1 MQSEAEAR
9 EVLGVGTGAGPD
21 EVRRAYRRLARRH
34 HPDAGG
40 DAAAFHRIRAAAS
53 LLLDDG
59 RPRRPVRPATSP
71 SRSGVHRP
79 STATRVSATGVGESM
94 TGPRWHDA
102 AVATDTVDWELAVP
116 EPPHKWTA
124 ERLLAALARAEEE
137 DVIAPATGV
146 SRRPGSSRRAAQWLS
161 GDLLSRWW
169 IRPSTSRGIVGHDVE
184 IRIDLTSRRARRLA
198 DGADWPLGWSRERR
212 PSLTVATLVLTPSR
226 DVRQTAVRAV
236 DVLTEG
242 LDRLGWP
249 LDDWHHVREGA

>member
-59 RPRRPVRPATSP
+59 RPRRPVRPTASP

-79 STATRVSATGVGESM
+79 STATRVSATGVGEST
-94 TGPRWHDA
+94 TGPRWHEDE
-102 AVATDTVDWELAVP
+102 VATDHVDWDLAVP
-116 EPPHKWTA
+116 EPPHAWTA
-124 ERLLAALARAEEE
+124 ELLLATLAQVEE
-137 DVIAPATGV
+137 DEVVAPATGV
-146 SRRPGSSRRAAQWLS
+146 SRRPGSSLRAARWLS
-161 GDLLSRWW
+161 GDLLSRWRV
-169 IRPSTSRGIVGHDVE
+169 RPSRSRGVVGHDVE
-184 IRIDLTSRRARRLA
+184 VRIELPSRRARRLA
-198 DGADWPLGWSRERR
+198 EAADWPLGWSRERR
-212 PSLTVATLVLTPSR
+212 PSLTVATVVLTPSR

-236 DVLTEG
+236 DVLTDG
-242 LDRLGWP
+242 LERLGWP
-249 LDDWHHVREGA
+249 LDDWHHVHEGP